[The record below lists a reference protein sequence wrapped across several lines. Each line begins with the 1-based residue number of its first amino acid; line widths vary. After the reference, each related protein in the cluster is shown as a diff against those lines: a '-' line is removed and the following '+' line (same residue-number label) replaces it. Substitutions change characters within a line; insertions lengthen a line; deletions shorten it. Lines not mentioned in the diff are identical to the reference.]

1 MDFIFDIDG
10 TVADISHRVYLLDN
24 KPVNWESFFSKM
36 DQDKPILPS
45 ILIIRSLIEAGHTVI
60 FCTGRSDKYRRMT
73 IDWIYEFV
81 YPYFRDNMHL
91 YMRQEGD
98 RRSDTIVKAELLDE
112 IRKNGLNPEAVFE
125 DRQRLCEMWIEKGLW
140 VYDCGMGKGNF

>member
-1 MDFIFDIDG
+1 MDFIFDLDG
-10 TVADISHRVYLLDN
+10 TVADPSHRLHYLEQ
-24 KPVNWESFFSKM
+24 KPVPWDLFLSEM
-36 DQDKPILPS
+36 DNDKPILPS

-73 IDWIYEFV
+73 LDWIYEFV
-81 YPYFRDNMHL
+81 YPYFKDTMHL

-98 RRSDTIVKAELLDE
+98 HRPDTQVKLELLHE
-112 IRKNGLNPEAVFE
+112 MRKNGLNPEAVFE
-125 DRQRLCEMWIEKGLW
+125 DRKRLCEMWIDNGMQ